1 MFNHY
6 PVLCMYTYYIIMC
19 PSLAV
24 FYHDHHS
31 RHEWNDDDVEIG
43 RCISRKIDAQ
53 CSTSAEVNGIDSS
66 CHCYKDLDQEH

>member
-1 MFNHY
+1 M
-6 PVLCMYTYYIIMC
+6 
-19 PSLAV
+19 

-43 RCISRKIDAQ
+43 RCISRKINAQ

-66 CHCYKDLDQEH
+66 RNCCKDFDQEH